1 MGSIHV
7 RSPFVLLGYN
17 YLKFYW
23 FDQSSMGSLTHQLFS
38 NQFMPSPLGIELLAR
53 PQLIDWGPAG
63 PLDPLGVGFDFIF
76 QVTGCAQLLQSH
88 DVFGIMDDDIVQP
101 HGSMECYAGCC
112 ACLSHV
118 WTTIPRRCISAP

>member
-1 MGSIHV
+1 MGLIHV
-7 RSPFVLLGYN
+7 RNPLVLLGYN

-53 PQLIDWGPAG
+53 LQLFDWGPAG

-76 QVTGCAQLLQSH
+76 QVTGCAIIVAVPQRIWDYGRRHCAASWLDGVLCR
-88 DVFGIMDDDIVQP
+88 VLRVPKPRMDDNSQTL
-101 HGSMECYAGCC
+101 H
-112 ACLSHV
+112 
-118 WTTIPRRCISAP
+118 